1 MLSVEG
7 LAAELRAKAAGMG
20 VGAIGFAAASPMEPT
35 RRAIEERKAAGFDA
49 GMQFTYRAP
58 RRSTDPSTALPGAV
72 SLIVCAWPYGPARP
86 SGDGPFA
93 PDHHEAGR
101 TAALPVGPGPPMATV
116 ARYARKDHYADLRA
130 TLSALVGVLRAHGWR
145 GRVLVDDNALVDRAA
160 AHRAGLGWFGKNCN
174 ILLPEKGSW
183 FVLGSVVTDAPLPYD
198 DPVPDGC
205 GNCRRC
211 HVACPTGALVG
222 PGVLDARKC
231 LAWLL
236 QAPGPFPFGYREAL
250 GDRIY
255 GCDDCQSSCPVNLRA
270 ARNAP
275 SRENADVSRLA
286 GGVKSPGGPGVDVLE
301 LLSMTD
307 AELLERYGRWYIP
320 TRDPRYVRRNALV
333 VMGNVADPLGA
344 GVEAALL
351 SYLRH
356 PDQLLRAH
364 AIWAALRLGRGD
376 LVDATQTEGARMA
389 PEVRQEL
396 ERREEVVPR
405 PLAGESVCASRL

>member
-1 MLSVEG
+1 
-7 LAAELRAKAAGMG
+7 
-20 VGAIGFAAASPMEPT
+20 MEAT
-35 RRAIEERKAAGFDA
+35 RRAIEERKSAGFDA
-49 GMQFTYRAP
+49 SMQFTYRKP
-58 RRSTDPSTALPGAV
+58 GRSTDPSTALPGAV
-72 SLIVCAWPYGPARP
+72 SLVVCAWPYGPART
-86 SGDGPFA
+86 SGDEPLTTE
-93 PDHHEAGR
+93 HREVGR
-101 TAALPVGPGPPMATV
+101 TAGRPAGPGRPMATV
-116 ARYARKDHYADLRA
+116 ARYARKDHYTDLRA
-130 TLSALVGVLRAHGWR
+130 ALSALVAVLRAHGWR

-183 FVLGSVVTDAPLPYD
+183 FVLGSVVTDAPLPHD

-205 GNCRRC
+205 GGCRRC
-211 HVACPTGALVG
+211 HIACPTGALVG

-236 QAPGPFPFGYREAL
+236 QAPGPFPFEYREVL

-255 GCDDCQSSCPVNLRA
+255 GCDDCQSSCPVNIRA

-275 SRENADVSRLA
+275 SNGDTEVSRVT
-286 GGVKSPGGPGVDVLE
+286 GGGTSLGVPEVDVFE

-307 AELLERYGRWYIP
+307 AELLTHYGRWYIP
-320 TRDPRYVRRNALV
+320 SRDPRYLRRNALV

-351 SYLRH
+351 CYLRH
-356 PDQLLRAH
+356 PDHLLRAH

-376 LVDATQTEGARMA
+376 LVDATQTEGAGMA
-389 PEVRQEL
+389 PAVRQEL

-405 PLAGESVCASRL
+405 